1 MHHEWSTSIGV
12 NLKSLENIVATLQ
25 TDVKPTLLPSL
36 PCLQEIPDENL
47 SDWEP
52 PIFETKTHRCSR
64 QVSHHQYGDRAVKEL
79 FHASG

>member
-52 PIFETKTHRCSR
+52 PIFETKYTAA
-64 QVSHHQYGDRAVKEL
+64 RARL
-79 FHASG
+79 ATTNTGIQR